1 MVGLVVPEGGTPP
14 LTTSTA
20 QTESSNI
27 QAQFAAQVAACVGE
41 KGNQG
46 NEKRSENGDKD
57 KAETNLKLKQAKN
70 EISTIQAQFAAQV
83 AARARKQ
90 LRVMRRNQKT
100 VTKTVCSAHL
110 LCA

>member
-1 MVGLVVPEGGTPP
+1 MKFFPFTTVQQMVGLVVPEGGNPP

-46 NEKRSENGDKD
+46 NEKKSET
-57 KAETNLKLKQAKN
+57 E
-70 EISTIQAQFAAQV
+70 
-83 AARARKQ
+83 
-90 LRVMRRNQKT
+90 
-100 VTKTVCSAHL
+100 TKTRQRQTSS
-110 LCA
+110 